1 MAEHDPINSTSHGRM
16 SETADRFDEL
26 GEAAELMGDADGAH
40 QLRERAL
47 ALRMAAMRLLDD

>member
-1 MAEHDPINSTSHGRM
+1 MAEHDPISSGSHGHL

-26 GEAAELMGDADGAH
+26 AETAELMGDADGAQ

-47 ALRMAAMRLLDD
+47 ALRMEAMKLLDD